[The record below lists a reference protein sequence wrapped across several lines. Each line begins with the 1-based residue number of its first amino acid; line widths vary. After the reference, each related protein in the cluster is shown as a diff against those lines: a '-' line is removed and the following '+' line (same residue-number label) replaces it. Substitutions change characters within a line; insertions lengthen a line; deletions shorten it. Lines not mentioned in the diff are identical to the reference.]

1 MNTPLS
7 IIGAL
12 SPNRQSNPT
21 LRSLRSLRCYRT
33 RLTDA
38 YLATLRFAQ
47 IRPIGRT
54 SDTRRTLGEMRL
66 PHSKN
71 FYEHR
76 FIHNRH
82 QEESQ

>member
-33 RLTDA
+33 RLTADKREIKDFPK
-38 YLATLRFAQ
+38 LSSATSYIHKTLNEMLKPVRYANYN
-47 IRPIGRT
+47 
-54 SDTRRTLGEMRL
+54 RR
-66 PHSKN
+66 
-71 FYEHR
+71 
-76 FIHNRH
+76 
-82 QEESQ
+82 